1 MISCPAV
8 LYFLLINLAT
18 FKHSEIFIN
27 EESELSQGNL
37 CLFLYFIQYKT
48 VHVKKIVNLCHAN
61 VYVFMPLAFGTKIVH
76 RLSQ

>member
-48 VHVKKIVNLCHAN
+48 A
-61 VYVFMPLAFGTKIVH
+61 
-76 RLSQ
+76 R